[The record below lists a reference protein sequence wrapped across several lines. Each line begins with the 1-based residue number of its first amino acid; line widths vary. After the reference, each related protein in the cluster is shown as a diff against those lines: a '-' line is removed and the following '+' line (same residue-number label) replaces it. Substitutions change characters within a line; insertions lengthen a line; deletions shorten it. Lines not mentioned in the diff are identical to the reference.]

1 MGRGW
6 LRMRCWADHSQAGP
20 CQGTGGKEVGVT
32 VCVWSDAFFQQRASR
47 CGRGRFPGASNT
59 RSRTTRT
66 PVRWAV
72 RQMMR
77 ATGSLIHKRGLSLL
91 PLGRPAWPLAVPTLG
106 PASSLWPPLGSRSP
120 SSPCPLQSPQGVVLS
135 HCRH

>member
-6 LRMRCWADHSQAGP
+6 LRVRCWADHSQAGP
-20 CQGTGGKEVGVT
+20 CQRAGGKEVAVT

-47 CGRGRFPGASNT
+47 CGRGRFPSASNT
-59 RSRTTRT
+59 RSRTTKT

-77 ATGSLIHKRGLSLL
+77 ATGLLIYKRGLSLL
-91 PLGRPAWPLAVPTLG
+91 PLGRPAWP
-106 PASSLWPPLGSRSP
+106 SLCPRWALLPPCGHPRLRSL
-120 SSPCPLQSPQGVVLS
+120 SSPCPLQSPQAVVLS
-135 HCRH
+135 HCCH